1 MRRTSVSALR
11 GWVVDRSGSLR
22 ISRRFSRASWIST
35 RQLKARASSASA
47 TASISHSITFEDVP
61 GFLPGV
67 SQEHGGIITHGAK
80 FMSAMHRFMVT
91 IEESNWEDVD
101 DVELPELPREGD
113 TFETKYGTCIVT
125 HAELLS
131 DGGQYAG
138 KIVCRLP

>member
-1 MRRTSVSALR
+1 MLECGGARERLGDFAAIEGAAEAVVGRALR
-11 GWVVDRSGSLR
+11 GHDRMFPMAVKGVYAVV
-22 ISRRFSRASWIST
+22 
-35 RQLKARASSASA
+35 
-47 TASISHSITFEDVP
+47 
-61 GFLPGV
+61 
-67 SQEHGGIITHGAK
+67 
-80 FMSAMHRFMVT
+80 VT

>member
-1 MRRTSVSALR
+1 MAVKGVYSL
-11 GWVVDRSGSLR
+11 VV
-22 ISRRFSRASWIST
+22 
-35 RQLKARASSASA
+35 
-47 TASISHSITFEDVP
+47 TASP
-61 GFLPGV
+61 GDA
-67 SQEHGGIITHGAK
+67 I
-80 FMSAMHRFMVT
+80 MSAMRRFMVT

-138 KIVCRLP
+138 KIVCRFP